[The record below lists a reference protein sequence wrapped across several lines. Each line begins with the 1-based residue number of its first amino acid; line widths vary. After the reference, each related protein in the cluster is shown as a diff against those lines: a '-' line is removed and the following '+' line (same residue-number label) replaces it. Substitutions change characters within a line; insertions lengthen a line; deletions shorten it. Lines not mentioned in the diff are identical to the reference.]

1 MLTQKEYD
9 INSNDSKKNNSEKQ
23 LLVQS
28 YT

>member
-1 MLTQKEYD
+1 MFTQKEYD